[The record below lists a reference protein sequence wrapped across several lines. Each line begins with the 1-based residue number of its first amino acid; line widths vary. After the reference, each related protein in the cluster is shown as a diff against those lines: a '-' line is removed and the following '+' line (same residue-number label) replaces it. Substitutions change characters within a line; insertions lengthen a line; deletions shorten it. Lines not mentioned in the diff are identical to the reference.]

1 MPFLKDQIE
10 LCEETGKFILPVS
23 VDETAS
29 QKIYRKHPKSEKNI
43 IKGMNSSGGERI
55 VCYRGYAEYGI
66 ERRIHGCEY
75 I

>member
-43 IKGMNSSGGERI
+43 IRYEFIGGE
-55 VCYRGYAEYGI
+55 
-66 ERRIHGCEY
+66 
-75 I
+75 